1 MFRPAARSVLRRN
14 IVSAPLRTTYR
25 QSRAFTVGGAT
36 EKKSSFKSTLLRW
49 AAVGGIVYY
58 YSTSSVFADEPKS
71 LTWKELTVIE
81 ERPPPSTID
90 DERPPSLIDEVL
102 ARKNS
107 AEQKDS
113 TIHGEPPEKSG
124 SEDNGAAIGQSLEA
138 EGGAEELAEE
148 ASQEGAFNPETG
160 EINWDCPC
168 LGGMAHGPCGEQF
181 RAAFSC
187 FVYSTADPK
196 GIECIDKFKDMQTC
210 FQAHP
215 DIYGAELEDEE
226 EEKSSPATSSN
237 VPTETANVAKP
248 DAEPVDA
255 KKSESLKPLDLDN
268 VEETRSPATSS
279 NVPTETA
286 VDAGVAKPDTE
297 PVDAKKPEDKVSETG
312 KGIDAEQTKN

>member
-1 MFRPAARSVLRRN
+1 MFRPTARSVLRRN
-14 IVSAPLRTTYR
+14 IVSTPLRTTYR
-25 QSRAFTVGGAT
+25 QSRAFTFGGAAA
-36 EKKSSFKSTLLRW
+36 EKKKSSFKSTLLRW

-58 YSTSSVFADEPKS
+58 YCTSSVFADEPKF
-71 LTWKELTVIE
+71 IE

-113 TIHGEPPEKSG
+113 IIHGEPPERNS
-124 SEDNGAAIGQSLEA
+124 SENKGATMGQSLEA

-148 ASQEGAFNPETG
+148 AGQEGAFNPETG

-168 LGGMAHGPCGEQF
+168 LGGMAHGPCGEEF

-215 DIYGAELEDEE
+215 GIYGAELEDEE
-226 EEKSSPATSSN
+226 EEKSSPETSSN
-237 VPTETANVAKP
+237 VPTETADAAKPDAEPVDTGVAKP

-255 KKSESLKPLDLDN
+255 E
-268 VEETRSPATSS
+268 
-279 NVPTETA
+279 
-286 VDAGVAKPDTE
+286 
-297 PVDAKKPEDKVSETG
+297 KPEDKVSESG
-312 KGIDAEQTKN
+312 KGVDAELVKN